1 MALQTIN
8 NGMNDSKNSSFKLT
22 AIRGATTSNGDTDI
36 FIKDAVIDLIQEF
49 ISLNDLKKEHIIS
62 ITFTVTKDL
71 TACFP
76 AAVARKH
83 FNFDSVAFLDC
94 QQMMVPNDMSFCIR
108 MMALVYLKTNRK
120 PIHPYLRGTSK
131 LRPDR
136 C

>member
-1 MALQTIN
+1 MSEST
-8 NGMNDSKNSSFKLT
+8 NSNFKLT
-22 AIRGATTSNGDTDI
+22 AMRGAITSEGNTEI
-36 FIKDAVIDLIQEF
+36 HIKEAVVELIQEF
-49 ISLNDLKKEHIIS
+49 ISLNELKKENIIS

-76 AAVARKH
+76 AAIARRH

-94 QQMMVPNDMSFCIR
+94 QQMMVPNDIKFCIR
-108 MMALVYLKTNRK
+108 MMALVNLKSHRK
-120 PIHPYLRGTSK
+120 PIHPYLKGSSK

>member
-1 MALQTIN
+1 
-8 NGMNDSKNSSFKLT
+8 MNENTFSDFKLT
-22 AIRGATTSNGDTDI
+22 AIRGATTSDGDNDI
-36 FIKDAVIDLIQEF
+36 SIKEAVIELIQEF
-49 ISLNDLKKEHIIS
+49 ISLNELKKENIIS

-76 AAVARKH
+76 ASIARRH

-94 QQMMVPNDMSFCIR
+94 QQMMVPNDISFCIR
-108 MMALVYLKTNRK
+108 MLALVNLKSYIK
-120 PIHPYLRGTSK
+120 QVHPYLKGSSK